1 MHRTIGI
8 SLFLT
13 LILGLTPLPA
23 QAAGGIYASGG
34 GTKTVGQTF
43 SVTVKASGVEFDSLQ
58 GQISVSGP
66 VSIVSFNA
74 GSGGTWLPGK
84 SPSNG
89 GTFVG
94 ITGKTSSLTIA
105 TINLKAT
112 GTGNGAVSV
121 NGPKLAK
128 SGAVVSTDGGGTS
141 FTINRAPT
149 PPGGVSVTSTTHP
162 DQNTAYEAKTIELAW
177 TKATGVTGFS
187 YLLDQSETTTP
198 SATLTSETSIKY
210 ENKDIGTY
218 YFHIRAKN
226 GDGFGPTTHY
236 KLTIKEPDPKVDEG
250 ITKAAITGFTKTETF
265 KSNVEDGTI
274 SGFIVNGVVPV
285 GYIANLVFTPALAL
299 PEGKSLSVESKEDG
313 AFEYA
318 IDFPVKS
325 GFYKVTVQGQK
336 DKTLTPVSD
345 TYTIEVS
352 VARGGSIRFIT
363 TKDTETRNVQI
374 SVSDNDLQTQIIL
387 YVSIAGSLVFLGA
400 GSGLTWWYFMHHR
413 QKDRGSTW
421 RQKPN
426 KDAA

>member
-1 MHRTIGI
+1 MRPYIGI
-8 SLFLT
+8 SLFIT
-13 LILGLTPLPA
+13 LLIGLTPLPVR
-23 QAAGGIYASGG
+23 AAGGIYASGG

-94 ITGKTSSLTIA
+94 ITSKTSSLTIA

-128 SGAVVSTDGGGTS
+128 SGTVVSTDGGGTS

-149 PPGGVSVTSTTHP
+149 PPGGVSVTSATHP
-162 DQNTAYEAKTIELAW
+162 DQSTAYEAMTIELAW
-177 TKATGVTGFS
+177 TKATGVTGFN
-187 YLLDQSETTTP
+187 YALDQSETTTP
-198 SATLTSETSIKY
+198 SAGLTSDTGIKY

-236 KLTIKEPDPKVDEG
+236 KITIKEPDPKVDSG
-250 ITKAAITGFTKTETF
+250 ITKATITRFVKNANF
-265 KSNVEDGTI
+265 QSHIEDGTVSDFSI
-274 SGFIVNGVVPV
+274 FGAVPV
-285 GYIANLVFTPALAL
+285 GYKANLVFTPALAL
-299 PEGKSLSVESKEDG
+299 PEGKSLSVDSKEDG
-313 AFEYA
+313 TFEYV

-325 GFYKVTVQGQK
+325 GFYKITVQGQK

-345 TYTIEVS
+345 TYSIEVS

-413 QKDRGSTW
+413 QKNKSSTW
-421 RQKPN
+421 RQKSN
-426 KDAA
+426 KDTA